1 MRILEIMSGHGVN
14 GAVVHCLLLT
24 RQLAARGHHVML
36 VCRHNAW
43 IAQQVQPEVAAGT
56 VTVVESDMSRWPFH
70 ELKRVAGVARDLKI
84 DVANTHMTRAHNFG
98 VFLRHFSG
106 IPCVAT
112 AHSHKVHWH
121 WLMADRII
129 AVSDATR
136 RYHRRKNF
144 IPPSRIET
152 VHGFIDAS
160 RFAPCPPEARAALR
174 RDLGAPEDALL
185 IGAIGDFLPRKAQHY
200 LVRALPSILAAVPN
214 AWLALAGSVRD
225 KKYEQLVRHEVQK
238 QGVADRVLWL
248 GYRQDVPQLLNAL
261 DVYVL
266 GSLDEMFP
274 VALLEAMAA
283 GQAIVATAVGGTPEC
298 VPEPGAVTLIPPAN
312 PEALS
317 QAIRQLLCDA
327 DLRAQMGEAARDTV
341 CRHFTVEAQTPK
353 IETAFARAIQSQ
365 RERKQGIGT
374 H

>member
-1 MRILEIMSGHGVN
+1 MRVLEIMSGHGVN

-24 RQLAARGHHVML
+24 RQLAARGNHVML

-43 IAQQVQPEVAAGT
+43 IAQQLIPEVEAGQ
-56 VTVVESDMSRWPFH
+56 VTVVESDMSRWPFR
-70 ELKRVAGVARDLKI
+70 ELKRVTSIARDIDI
-84 DVANTHMTRAHNFG
+84 DVINTHMTRAHNFG
-98 VFLRHFSG
+98 VFLRRFSG

-121 WLMADRII
+121 WLMADHII

-144 IPPSRIET
+144 IPPHRIET
-152 VHGFIDAS
+152 VHGFVDTG
-160 RFAPCPPEARAALR
+160 RFASCEPEARGKLR
-174 RDLGAPEDALL
+174 QELGLPEGALL

-200 LVRALPSILAAVPN
+200 LIRALPSILAAAPEARLV
-214 AWLALAGSVRD
+214 LAGSVRD
-225 KKYEQLVRHEVQK
+225 KRYEQLVRSEVEK
-238 QGVADRVLWL
+238 QRVGDRVLWL
-248 GYRQDVPQLLNAL
+248 GYRQDVPQLLDAL

-283 GQAIVATAVGGTPEC
+283 GCAIVATAVGGTPEC
-298 VPEPGAVTLIPPAN
+298 VPEPGAVTLIPPAK
-312 PEALS
+312 PDALS

-327 DLRAQMGEAARDTV
+327 GLRARMGTAARETV
-341 CRHFTVEAQTPK
+341 SRHFTVESQTPK
-353 IETAFARAIQSQ
+353 IEAAFARAI
-365 RERKQGIGT
+365 ERKHVVGSRK
-374 H
+374 